1 MTTKKKRSPGRPA
14 LDGAEG
20 CTQRVNAMVTPEHK
34 RMLDEI
40 TAFSGISVWL
50 REAIETAYKKKDRK

>member
-20 CTQRVNAMVTPEHK
+20 CTERVNAMITPEHK

-40 TAFSGISVWL
+40 TANCGISVWV